1 MLSHHLQNAL
11 EDLRALIKIT
21 QTDIEDIKEAQHDP
35 QFDRLS
41 LKEEKLKSFETKKA
55 MIDHEISSLMT
66 SSPDVD
72 LPDLLNAEQ
81 HQLLDDLKVELS
93 NLRDVN
99 KKYAKLVLIVSNLY
113 NNFLERLVPTEMQ
126 GYNKVASKDSAIRE
140 TSSGF
145 I

>member
-11 EDLRALIKIT
+11 EDLRDLIKIT
-21 QTDIEDIKEAQHDP
+21 QTDIEDIKKAQHDP

-99 KKYAKLVLIVSNLY
+99 KKYAKLVLVVSNLY

-126 GYNKVASKDSAIRE
+126 GYNKVASKDSAIIEVRV
-140 TSSGF
+140 
-145 I
+145 

>member
-21 QTDIEDIKEAQHDP
+21 QTDIEDIKAAQHDP

-66 SSPDVD
+66 SKPDVD
-72 LPDLLNAEQ
+72 LPHLLNAEQ

-93 NLRDVN
+93 NLREVN
-99 KKYAKLVLIVSNLY
+99 KKYAKLVLVVSNLY

-126 GYNKVASKDSAIRE
+126 GYHKVASKDSAIIEVRV
-140 TSSGF
+140 
-145 I
+145 

>member
-11 EDLRALIKIT
+11 EDLRDLIKIT
-21 QTDIEDIKEAQHDP
+21 QTDIEDIKKAQHDP

-81 HQLLDDLKVELS
+81 HQLLDDLKAELS

-99 KKYAKLVLIVSNLY
+99 NKYAKFVLVVSNLY
-113 NNFLERLVPTEMQ
+113 NNFLEKLVPTEMQ
-126 GYNKVASKDSAIRE
+126 GYNKVASKDSAIIEVRV
-140 TSSGF
+140 
-145 I
+145 